1 MLRSRSKNI
10 LILGSNS
17 DIAINL
23 AMNLSANNY
32 NIIFHF
38 NKKKNLIDKKINNFK
53 NVKIKADLS
62 NKNEI
67 DTMFKILKKYKNLDF
82 VLSNFSTY
90 DNPKELDKLT
100 NYEKVFKTN
109 FFGNINVIISY
120 LKYFKFTKKKIMIV
134 SSNSSLRGSPSLPAY
149 ASSKASLDNLV
160 KSFAKIYGSKNF
172 QICSV
177 IFGPVLTSK
186 LISTKGSDWIKKIK
200 KTMPRKKLL
209 TPEDTTKFITKKIFA
224 KADINGKNFKKFF

>member
-1 MLRSRSKNI
+1 
-10 LILGSNS
+10 
-17 DIAINL
+17 
-23 AMNLSANNY
+23 MNLSANNY

-67 DTMFKILKKYKNLDF
+67 DTMFKILKKKYKNLDF

-109 FFGNINVIISY
+109 FLEI
-120 LKYFKFTKKKIMIV
+120 LM
-134 SSNSSLRGSPSLPAY
+134 
-149 ASSKASLDNLV
+149 
-160 KSFAKIYGSKNF
+160 
-172 QICSV
+172 
-177 IFGPVLTSK
+177 
-186 LISTKGSDWIKKIK
+186 
-200 KTMPRKKLL
+200 
-209 TPEDTTKFITKKIFA
+209 
-224 KADINGKNFKKFF
+224 

>member
-1 MLRSRSKNI
+1 MLRSRSKKNI

-67 DTMFKILKKYKNLDF
+67 DTMFKILKKKYKNLDF

-120 LKYFKFTKKKIMIV
+120 VKYFKFTKKKIMIV

-160 KSFAKIYGSKNF
+160 KSFAKIYGSK
-172 QICSV
+172 
-177 IFGPVLTSK
+177 IFKFVL
-186 LISTKGSDWIKKIK
+186 LF
-200 KTMPRKKLL
+200 LAL
-209 TPEDTTKFITKKIFA
+209 Y
-224 KADINGKNFKKFF
+224 